1 MVAVLLLLLTFVVKL
16 LLIHVRHTL
25 HGQPTLALALNSQNK
40 IGKLK
45 EKLSYLNKINDDVD
59 QTDVSFVLASF
70 LLSLFRFV
78 VVVVVVIE
86 VVVVAVRI

>member
-1 MVAVLLLLLTFVVKL
+1 MVALLLLTFVVKL

-25 HGQPTLALALNSQNK
+25 HGQPTLALALNHQNK
-40 IGKLK
+40 RGKLK
-45 EKLSYLNKINDDVD
+45 HLNGIMDALD

-78 VVVVVVIE
+78 VVVVVVIK